1 MIPDFKLGDL
11 VRYDISL
18 ELEGDA
24 LPPNAPEEQ
33 YMRQGIITG
42 FVDVETGQRLSGDFT
57 THDKVIAAS
66 ILGPKGSDVILMTNL
81 TIISKAA
88 KGSE

>member
-1 MIPDFKLGDL
+1 MIPNFKVGDL

-24 LPPNAPEEQ
+24 LPPSAPEEQ

-42 FVDVETGQRLSGDFT
+42 FVDVETGQRLSGDFKAD
-57 THDKVIAAS
+57 DKVIAAS
-66 ILGPKGSDVILMTNL
+66 IL
-81 TIISKAA
+81 A
-88 KGSE
+88 KSF

>member
-1 MIPDFKLGDL
+1 MIPNFKVGDL
-11 VRYDISL
+11 VKYDISL

-42 FVDVETGQRLSGDFT
+42 FVDVETGQRLSGDFKT
-57 THDKVIAAS
+57 EDKVIAAS

-81 TIISKAA
+81 EMVSAA
-88 KGSE
+88 RSEC

>member
-1 MIPDFKLGDL
+1 MMPDFKVGDL
-11 VRYDISL
+11 VKYDISL

-33 YMRQGIITG
+33 CVRQGIITG
-42 FVDVETGQRLSGDFT
+42 FVDVETGQRLNGDFT

-81 TIISKAA
+81 EMVSAVH
-88 KGSE
+88 SE

>member
-1 MIPDFKLGDL
+1 MIPDFRVGDL

-42 FVDVETGQRLSGDFT
+42 FVDVETGQRLSGDFKT
-57 THDKVIAAS
+57 EDKVVAAS

-81 TIISKAA
+81 EMVSAA
-88 KGSE
+88 RSE

>member
-1 MIPDFKLGDL
+1 MIPNFKVGDL

-42 FVDVETGQRLSGDFT
+42 FVDVETGQRLSGDFKAD
-57 THDKVIAAS
+57 DKVIAAS

-81 TIISKAA
+81 EMVSAVHN
-88 KGSE
+88 E

>member
-1 MIPDFKLGDL
+1 MIPNFKVGDL
-11 VRYDISL
+11 VQYDLSL
-18 ELEGDA
+18 EFEGDA

-42 FVDVETGQRLSGDFT
+42 FVDVETGQRLSGDFAAD
-57 THDKVIAAS
+57 DKVIAAS

-81 TIISKAA
+81 EMVSAVQ
-88 KGSE
+88 SE

>member
-1 MIPDFKLGDL
+1 MMPEFKVGDL
-11 VRYDISL
+11 VEYDLSL
-18 ELEGDA
+18 EFEGDA

-42 FVDVETGQRLSGDFT
+42 FVDVETGARLNSDFS

-81 TIISKAA
+81 TIISKAN

>member
-1 MIPDFKLGDL
+1 MIPEFKVGDL
-11 VRYDISL
+11 VEYDLSL
-18 ELEGDA
+18 EFEGDA

-42 FVDVETGQRLSGDFT
+42 FVDVETGARLNGDFS

>member
-1 MIPDFKLGDL
+1 MIPNFKVGDL
-11 VRYDISL
+11 VQYDLSL

-33 YMRQGIITG
+33 YMRHGIITG

-81 TIISKAA
+81 TIISKAS

>member
-1 MIPDFKLGDL
+1 MIPNFKVGDL
-11 VRYDISL
+11 VKYDISL

-42 FVDVETGQRLSGDFT
+42 FVDVETGQRLSGDFKT
-57 THDKVIAAS
+57 EDKVIAAS

-81 TIISKAA
+81 EMVSAA
-88 KGSE
+88 RSE

>member
-1 MIPDFKLGDL
+1 MIPNFKVGDL

-42 FVDVETGQRLSGDFT
+42 FVDVETGQRLSGDFKT
-57 THDKVIAAS
+57 EDKVVAAS
-66 ILGPKGSDVILMTNL
+66 ILGPKGSDIILMTNL
-81 TIISKAA
+81 EMVSAVHN
-88 KGSE
+88 E

>member
-1 MIPDFKLGDL
+1 MIPNFKVGDL
-11 VRYDISL
+11 VRYDLSL
-18 ELEGDA
+18 EFEGDA

-42 FVDVETGQRLSGDFT
+42 FVDVETGQRLSGDFKT
-57 THDKVIAAS
+57 EDKVIAAS

-81 TIISKAA
+81 EMVSAA
-88 KGSE
+88 RSEC

>member
-1 MIPDFKLGDL
+1 MIPNFKVGDL

-42 FVDVETGQRLSGDFT
+42 FVDVETGQRLDGDFKT
-57 THDKVIAAS
+57 EDKVVAAS
-66 ILGPKGSDVILMTNL
+66 ILGPKGSDIILMTNL
-81 TIISKAA
+81 EMVSAVHN
-88 KGSE
+88 EQC

>member
-1 MIPDFKLGDL
+1 MIPNFKVGDL
-11 VRYDISL
+11 VQYDLSL
-18 ELEGDA
+18 EFEDDA
-24 LPPNAPEEQ
+24 LDPNAPAEQ

-42 FVDVETGQRLSGDFT
+42 FVDVETGQRLNGNFS

-81 TIISKAA
+81 EMVSAA
-88 KGSE
+88 RSE

>member
-1 MIPDFKLGDL
+1 MMPDFKVGDL
-11 VRYDISL
+11 VKYDISL

-42 FVDVETGQRLSGDFT
+42 FVDVETGQRLSGDIS

-66 ILGPKGSDVILMTNL
+66 VLGPKGSDVILMTNL

>member
-1 MIPDFKLGDL
+1 MIPNFKVGDL
-11 VRYDISL
+11 VKYDISL

-42 FVDVETGQRLSGDFT
+42 FVDVETGQRLSGDFKT
-57 THDKVIAAS
+57 GDKVIAAS

-81 TIISKAA
+81 EMVSAA
-88 KGSE
+88 RSEC